1 VRACIHAWI
10 LNRVSIYLSIYRP
23 MYVVD
28 QNPRVPDVAR
38 VWAESKEQKDQWVQS
53 IRKVLTRF
61 QEGTESKAL
70 NLRPLVT
77 TVRASTDPIPSVVC
91 SPHLHAVCRVVGRVV
106 SLVVLCASCVGRC
119 YSHEPRGQ
127 RRKDPPRAT
136 KREAAAG
143 R

>member
-1 VRACIHAWI
+1 VSACAHAG
-10 LNRVSIYLSIYRP
+10 NCLSINIG
-23 MYVVD
+23 VCASLVD

-70 NLRPLVT
+70 NLRPVVT
-77 TVRASTDPIPSVVC
+77 TVRGRRHGSPMPSAVC
-91 SPHLHAVCRVVGRVV
+91 SSHLQLLRRVAGRV
-106 SLVVLCASCVGRC
+106 SCARCVWGGVGGC
-119 YSHEPRGQ
+119 YSHEPCGQ
-127 RRKDPPRAT
+127 RRKAPPRAT
-136 KREAAAG
+136 KREAAAAG